1 MTYKQHC
8 NSTKQ
13 HNKTQN
19 IVITYKIELIKHNI
33 TQYNVLYHI
42 VKYYHTKYDTP
53 QYFSLKYILNIL
65 QNTTLFQTTPYHD
78 ILQKN
83 TTSYIDQSKILNNI
97 LILHNYIHQTN
108 YIIKITFESNK

>member
-1 MTYKQHC
+1 MTYKQYC

-19 IVITYKIELIKHNI
+19 IVITYKTELIQHNI

-42 VKYYHTKYDTP
+42 DKYYYTKYNTL
-53 QYFSLKYILNIL
+53 QYFALKYTFYIL

-83 TTSYIDQSKILNNI
+83 TTSYIDQS
-97 LILHNYIHQTN
+97 
-108 YIIKITFESNK
+108 TF

>member
-1 MTYKQHC
+1 MTYIQYC

-19 IVITYKIELIKHNI
+19 IVITYKMEVIQDNI

-42 VKYYHTKYDTP
+42 VKFYRIKYDTL
-53 QYFSLKYILNIL
+53 QYFALKYTFNIL
-65 QNTTLFQTTPYHD
+65 QNTILLQTTPYHD

-97 LILHNYIHQTN
+97 SI
-108 YIIKITFESNK
+108 